1 MMEGKK
7 LWRHNRAR
15 TPREYLMLLE
25 PGSGMQL
32 ALRRLTKLFE
42 RIWYGLR
49 PAAESDYT
57 SALVL
62 FEELRGA

>member
-1 MMEGKK
+1 
-7 LWRHNRAR
+7 
-15 TPREYLMLLE
+15 
-25 PGSGMQL
+25 MQQTL
-32 ALRRLTKLFE
+32 QRLTQLFE

-57 SALVL
+57 SAVTL